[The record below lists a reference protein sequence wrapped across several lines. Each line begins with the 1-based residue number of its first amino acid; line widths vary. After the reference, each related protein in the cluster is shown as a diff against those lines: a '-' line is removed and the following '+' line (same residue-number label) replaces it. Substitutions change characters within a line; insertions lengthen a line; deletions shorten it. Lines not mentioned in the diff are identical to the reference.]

1 MSIKGD
7 NSRNKILISARTL
20 FAKMGYSR
28 VTMKDICEASGFSR
42 GGLYRHYSSTE
53 EILTAIIK
61 KDEEDALDF
70 LASAVKNKVS
80 AKDMLL
86 KFLEIRI
93 NIHLNPDNCI
103 ENALSEFAQNSV
115 EGKELLKNRALT
127 SIGIVKEMLEYG
139 CSDSSFNCKDVETTA
154 KMILWTLEG
163 IGKHNLLIPLSSDDT
178 SKIVS
183 FIYNSIK

>member
-1 MSIKGD
+1 MSVKGD
-7 NSRNKILISARTL
+7 NSRSKILASSRTL

-42 GGLYRHYSSTE
+42 GGLYRHYASTE
-53 EILTAIIK
+53 EIMTAIIQ
-61 KDEEDALDF
+61 KDEEDALNF
-70 LASAVKNKVS
+70 LASAVLNKVS

-93 NIHLNPDNCI
+93 NIHLDPNNCI
-103 ENALSEFAQNSV
+103 ENALSEFAQNSST
-115 EGKELLKNRALT
+115 GKELLKRRAET
-127 SIGIVKEMLEYG
+127 SISIVKEMLEYG
-139 CSDSSFNCKDVETTA
+139 SVDGSFNCKDVETTA

-163 IGKHNLLIPLSSDDT
+163 IGKHNVLIPLTTEDT
-178 SKIVS
+178 SKIVT